1 VSSALPRMDT
11 SSEQLPAQVARLLL
25 DYLLAGNVSPGAR
38 LPSER
43 RLAEELGVGR
53 SVVREAL
60 KSLGLLGLIEV
71 RQGDGTYVRRLE
83 SELLPK
89 VIEWGL
95 LLGERRTLDLVE
107 ARQHLEVITAQLAA
121 ARRDE
126 SDLAALTAALDGMRG
141 AEGDIETFV
150 SQDVAFHLR
159 IAEAARNSVLSAVL
173 MSIQSLL
180 RVWITRVIDDADE
193 SSPSYLE
200 HVPVYE
206 AIANRDPATAG
217 NAMQAHLDAAAR
229 RLRVTLQK
237 EQERLEGLG

>member
-1 VSSALPRMDT
+1 MTSGLPRMDANF
-11 SSEQLPAQVARLLL
+11 EPLPARVARLLL
-25 DYLLAGNVSPGAR
+25 DYLLAGDISPGTR

-43 RLAEELGVGR
+43 RLAEELGIGR

-71 RQGDGTYVRRLE
+71 RQGDGTYVKQLE

-126 SDLAALTAALDGMRG
+126 PDLVALQEALQGMRA

-150 SQDVAFHLR
+150 SYDVAFHLR
-159 IAEAARNSVLSAVL
+159 VAEAAGNTVLSAVL
-173 MSIQSLL
+173 TNIQSLL
-180 RVWITRVIDDADE
+180 RVWITRVISDADR
-193 SSPSYLE
+193 STPSYLE
-200 HVPVYE
+200 HVPVYD
-206 AIANRDPATAG
+206 AIVNRDPAAAG
-217 NAMQAHLDAAAR
+217 AAMQAHLDAAAR
-229 RLRVTLQK
+229 RLRSALQK
-237 EQERLEGLG
+237 QEEPT

>member
-1 VSSALPRMDT
+1 MSPALPRMDT
-11 SSEQLPAQVARLLL
+11 SWEQLPAQVARLLL

-43 RLAEELGVGR
+43 KLAEELGVGR

-71 RQGDGTYVRRLE
+71 RQGDGTYVRQLE

-126 SDLAALTAALDGMRG
+126 ADIAALTAALEGMRG
-141 AEGDIETFV
+141 AEGDVEAFV
-150 SQDVAFHLR
+150 SHDVAFHLR
-159 IAEAARNSVLSAVL
+159 IAEAAGNSVLSTVL
-173 MSIQSLL
+173 SNVQSLL
-180 RVWITRVIDDADE
+180 RVWITRVIDDAGE

-206 AIANRDPATAG
+206 AIANRDPAAAG
-217 NAMQAHLDAAAR
+217 AAMQGHLDAAAR
-229 RLRVTLQK
+229 RLRTTLRQN
-237 EQERLEGLG
+237 QEDAG

>member
-1 VSSALPRMDT
+1 MTTVLPRMDA
-11 SSEQLPAQVARLLL
+11 SGEPLPAQVARLLL
-25 DYLLAGNVSPGAR
+25 DYMLAGNVRPGTR

-43 RLAEELGVGR
+43 RLAEQLGVGR

-71 RQGDGTYVRRLE
+71 RQGDGTYVRQLE

-95 LLGERRTLDLVE
+95 LLGERLTLDLVE

-126 SDLAALTAALDGMRG
+126 TDLAALRAALDGMCG
-141 AEGDIETFV
+141 SAGDIEAFV
-150 SQDVAFHLR
+150 SYDIAFHLGV
-159 IAEAARNSVLSAVL
+159 AEAARNSVLSGMLRNV
-173 MSIQSLL
+173 QSLL
-180 RVWITRVIDDADE
+180 RVWITRVISDVGE
-193 SSPSYLE
+193 SGSSYVE

-206 AIANRDPATAG
+206 AIANRDPLAAG
-217 NAMQAHLDAAAR
+217 AAMQAHLTSATR
-229 RLRVTLQK
+229 RLRTALR
-237 EQERLEGLG
+237 QEENQG